1 MAGNRLGSKFEI
13 SLEISDLAHKFGF
26 RLKVHNFTFRDFSEI
41 FQIFMTKF
49 EIKILRPFVNFQSL
63 NSRRLLCLLIRSNS
77 RRLGGQ
83 LFVPGPRCHF
93 VLVGVSLGYV
103 TILWYFGKW
112 ESIGCSTCTAKNK
125 FARKKTSGT
134 KFQIMVQNILYH
146 YLVVLNV
153 KIRNS
158 FFGHLRAL
166 GTVRIFWKY
175 ELNRVKT
182 SHALWLNRS
191 QKSSPEN
198 SFLPENS
205 NFLDVLVNILRTR
218 TSYRVP
224 LSQACWKRPG
234 CHVELPK
241 FYIHPV

>member
-1 MAGNRLGSKFEI
+1 MCCGIDFEI
-13 SLEISDLAHKFGF
+13 SVKYF
-26 RLKVHNFTFRDFSEI
+26 RFSW
-41 FQIFMTKF
+41 QNLPLVK
-49 EIKILRPFVNFQSL
+49 LLHFQSL
-63 NSRRLLCLLIRSNS
+63 NSQQLLCLLIRVNS
-77 RRLGGQ
+77 RRLPCLLIRVRGGQ

-93 VLVGVSLGYV
+93 VLVGVSSGYV

-125 FARKKTSGT
+125 FARKQISGT
-134 KFQIMVQNILYH
+134 KIQIMVQNILYH

-153 KIRNS
+153 KIRIR
-158 FFGHLRAL
+158 FFGHLRAW

-175 ELNRVKT
+175 ELKRVKT

-191 QKSSPEN
+191 QKSIPEN

-205 NFLDVLVNILRTR
+205 NFLDVSVNILRTR

-234 CHVELPK
+234 GHFELPK
-241 FYIHPV
+241 SYIRPV